1 MTSRMT
7 SRTSPPAKPA
17 PINTRVAQLAG
28 AENSVS
34 SPTGSEQSC
43 SSPLFDMAKVAEARA
58 SLGNMRGFLS
68 SFTPTVST
76 TATADDAAV
85 GSGPGSPKSARRRT
99 YQHPPRASTGVSGGG
114 GIGGGIGGAR
124 AGRIAAK
131 KKSGA
136 PRPPRPYKPE
146 RGLDPKVA
154 RARERLASRF
164 SALGFPRE
172 GCLQALKESQCDVD
186 QTCKLLLYYYPKGEG
201 VRNMVKSLVRAI
213 TNAETKLSTLLDEIK
228 KTMDDGTVEERLVA
242 VMTHFEHC
250 DRGNTGC
257 VVNAAA
263 AGWAAAVEGYGA

>member
-1 MTSRMT
+1 MVGHVGRKYLGHGQTLLLLFMA
-7 SRTSPPAKPA
+7 SRTPPPAKPA
-17 PINTRVAQLAG
+17 PINTRVAQLTG
-28 AENSVS
+28 ADSVS

-43 SSPLFDMAKVAEARA
+43 SSPLFDMVKVAEARA

-68 SFTPTVST
+68 SFAPTVST
-76 TATADDAAV
+76 TATAEDAAV
-85 GSGPGSPKSARRRT
+85 GSDPGSPQSARRRT
-99 YQHPPRASTGVSGGG
+99 YQHPPRATGVSG
-114 GIGGGIGGAR
+114 GGGIGGAR

-131 KKSGA
+131 KGGA

-172 GCLQALKESQCDVD
+172 GCLQALKESQCDVAK
-186 QTCKLLLYYYPKGEG
+186 TCKLLLYYYPKGEG
-201 VRNMVKSLVRAI
+201 VRNMVRSLVRAI
-213 TNAETKLSTLLDEIK
+213 TNAETKLLTLLDEIK
-228 KTMDDGTVEERLVA
+228 KTMDDGTVEERLAA

-257 VVNAAA
+257 VVY
-263 AGWAAAVEGYGA
+263 AAVAG